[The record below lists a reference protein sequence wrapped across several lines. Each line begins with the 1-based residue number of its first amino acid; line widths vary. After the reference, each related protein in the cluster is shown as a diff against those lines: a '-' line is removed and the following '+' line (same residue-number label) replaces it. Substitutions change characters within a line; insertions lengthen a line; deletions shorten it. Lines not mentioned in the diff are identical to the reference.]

1 MTAKVRQ
8 SNFELLR
15 ILCMLGVVTNH
26 VLQNCYP
33 QLHTTDF
40 SIANDM
46 RVLLMCM
53 SITAVNCFVMIS
65 GYFRIRQSWKAF
77 FNLYTQCAF
86 WMLLLTTLSFFF
98 LGGTVVDIVKKTIF
112 SLTGSGYWFMT
123 AYFALFLFAP
133 LLNVAFEHQT
143 SRQRSFSLLAILGVD
158 VYIGYMHQ
166 APEITIDGYSALHF
180 FVIYYL
186 GMYLSTVPN
195 IKSGGVKWISFS
207 VLMVVMHAIKL
218 LFPPFAIVF
227 SMRYNSP
234 AVMMASVLFFCWAKT
249 WKMQSKVINWISV
262 SVLSVYIIH
271 MGPFGSYCF
280 FTPLKYMS
288 TSWNDAFACLGM
300 MAYVLS
306 FYVCCILLDKVRIL
320 FCLPINKW
328 LVCKAT
334 STMEYFESKL
344 FPNKLT

>member
-1 MTAKVRQ
+1 
-8 SNFELLR
+8 
-15 ILCMLGVVTNH
+15 
-26 VLQNCYP
+26 
-33 QLHTTDF
+33 
-40 SIANDM
+40 
-46 RVLLMCM
+46 
-53 SITAVNCFVMIS
+53 
-65 GYFRIRQSWKAF
+65 
-77 FNLYTQCAF
+77 
-86 WMLLLTTLSFFF
+86 
-98 LGGTVVDIVKKTIF
+98 
-112 SLTGSGYWFMT
+112 
-123 AYFALFLFAP
+123 
-133 LLNVAFEHQT
+133 
-143 SRQRSFSLLAILGVD
+143 
-158 VYIGYMHQ
+158 
-166 APEITIDGYSALHF
+166 
-180 FVIYYL
+180 
-186 GMYLSTVPN
+186 
-195 IKSGGVKWISFS
+195 
-207 VLMVVMHAIKL
+207 MHAIKL